1 MKKFTFGL
9 IFSFLF
15 VLGLLTSCI
24 DVDTEDRTYTDEML
38 ELNELLSSLV
48 ANGYDIDT
56 TALGV
61 YYIVVEEGTGACPA
75 DGDTISINYNGY
87 FADGTLFDS
96 SDDWATDGVWE
107 FVYGEQS
114 LISGFADALS
124 VMKAG
129 SQMQFI
135 IPSDL
140 AYGSYGYGS
149 IGAYQTLVF
158 AIEMHEIK
166 SLLNSSE

>member
-1 MKKFTFGL
+1 MKKFT
-9 IFSFLF
+9 
-15 VLGLLTSCI
+15 LGLLFALSFILVLITSCI

-38 ELNELLSSLV
+38 ELDELLNSLV
-48 ANGYDIDT
+48 AQGYDIDT

-61 YYIVVEEGTGACPA
+61 YYIVVEEGMGACPV

-96 SDDWATDGVWE
+96 SDDWATDGIWE

-114 LISGFADALS
+114 LITGFTNALS
-124 VMKAG
+124 VMNAG

-149 IGAYQTLVF
+149 IGEYQTLVF

-166 SLLNSSE
+166 SVSGSTE

>member
-1 MKKFTFGL
+1 MKKFTFGW
-9 IFSFLF
+9 IFSFAFLL
-15 VLGLLTSCI
+15 VLITSCI
-24 DVDTEDRTYTDEML
+24 DVDTEDRTYNDEML
-38 ELNELLSSLV
+38 ELDELLSSL
-48 ANGYDIDT
+48 AAQGYDIDT

-61 YYIVVEEGTGACPA
+61 YYIVVEEGTGECPVE
-75 DGDTISINYNGY
+75 GDTISINYDGY

-96 SDDWATDGVWE
+96 SDDWATDGIWE

-114 LISGFADALS
+114 LITGFTNALS
-124 VMKAG
+124 VMNAG

-135 IPSDL
+135 IPSGL

-149 IGAYQTLVF
+149 IGEYQTLVF

-166 SLLNSSE
+166 SVSNSSE

>member
-1 MKKFTFGL
+1 MKKFTFGC
-9 IFSFLF
+9 IFSFAL
-15 VLGLLTSCI
+15 VLVLITSCI
-24 DVDTEDRTYTDEML
+24 DVDTEDRTYTEEML
-38 ELNELLSSLV
+38 ELDELLSSLV
-48 ANGYDIDT
+48 AQGYDIDT
-56 TALGV
+56 TTLGV
-61 YYIVVEEGTGACPA
+61 YYIVVEEGTGACPV

-96 SDDWATDGVWE
+96 SDDWATDGIWG

-114 LISGFADALS
+114 LITGFNNALS
-124 VMKAG
+124 VMNAD

-135 IPSDL
+135 IPSNL

-166 SLLNSSE
+166 SVSGSTE